1 MGTAHIIHDKLIK
14 PSGNTAHILIPRK
27 YLGKRASVIIHLD
40 DEKTGDDKDGK
51 NDRKNSRD

>member
-40 DEKTGDDKDGK
+40 DEKTGDDK
-51 NDRKNSRD
+51 NDRIRKG